1 MLNTFNSCTCSYVFL
16 YTVYFGVNMRM
27 SSLSCIQ
34 GYISKMKLVETLKI
48 SIKKTNLE
56 NQLHISKESPEK
68 SFRDTVFKTL

>member
-1 MLNTFNSCTCSYVFL
+1 
-16 YTVYFGVNMRM
+16 MRM

-56 NQLHISKESPEK
+56 NQLHISKESPKK

>member
-1 MLNTFNSCTCSYVFL
+1 
-16 YTVYFGVNMRM
+16 MRM

-56 NQLHISKESPEK
+56 NQLHISKESPKK
-68 SFRDTVFKTL
+68 SFRDAVFKTL